1 MIPYD
6 AAEMKHYDKCAELL
20 RPDEQQQQ
28 QQQQQPADTDDSKA
42 AEQGGD
48 ESGQTETQARMP
60 VVATSRR
67 LLQLELGTPVTTVTE
82 RR

>member
-6 AAEMKHYDKCAELL
+6 AAEMKHYDKCAQLL

-28 QQQQQPADTDDSKA
+28 QQPAETDDSKA

-48 ESGQTETQARMP
+48 ENGQTETQARMP

-67 LLQLELGTPVTTVTE
+67 LLQLELGTPVTAVTE

>member
-6 AAEMKHYDKCAELL
+6 AAEMKDYDKCAELL

-28 QQQQQPADTDDSKA
+28 QQQQPAETDDSKA

-48 ESGQTETQARMP
+48 ENGQTETQARMP

>member
-6 AAEMKHYDKCAELL
+6 AAEMKHYDKCAQLL

-28 QQQQQPADTDDSKA
+28 QPAETDDSKA

-48 ESGQTETQARMP
+48 ESGQTETQTRMP
-60 VVATSRR
+60 VIATSRR
-67 LLQLELGTPVTTVTE
+67 LLQLELWTPVTAVTE

>member
-20 RPDEQQQQ
+20 RPDEQQ

-67 LLQLELGTPVTTVTE
+67 LPQLELGTPVTAVTE

>member
-28 QQQQQPADTDDSKA
+28 QQQQPADTDDSKA

-48 ESGQTETQARMP
+48 ENGQTETQARML